1 MKDIYYQ
8 ISGEG
13 FPIVFLH
20 GNGEDHHIFDQAVL
34 QLSKQYQCICIDS
47 RYHGQSIHAGE
58 LSYQQMAKDVMG
70 VVDELKLEA
79 LNKRLNGMDIAK
91 KLFIFATVYRYL
103 APVIVTPFANRLGE
117 QYLKYKKAKEAEQ
130 MQNAA

>member
-70 VVDELKLEA
+70 VVAVSYTHLDVYKRQPLA
-79 LNKRLNGMDIAK
+79 LI
-91 KLFIFATVYRYL
+91 L
-103 APVIVTPFANRLGE
+103 AFMARKIPTGSKPRCS
-117 QYLKYKKAKEAEQ
+117 
-130 MQNAA
+130 